1 MAIQKY
7 TSDVKTVN
15 WSNQIVYD
23 SLSNLNFLNTMFSPE
38 NMNQAKQQLGDQAD
52 KFNVEEFTAN
62 RDSCQ
67 FKISPVGT
75 IAINIVNRE
84 APKAIKL
91 VSEDGGP
98 IAFTIWIQ
106 ILPLNETSCKI
117 KLTLHTELNMMMK
130 MMVGNK
136 LKKGINQAADA
147 LDKIP
152 FGTIQAMNQDNP
164 DDYQIIE

>member
-7 TSDVKTVN
+7 ESDVKTIN

-38 NMNQAKQQLGDQAD
+38 NMNRVKQQLGDKAD
-52 KFNVEEFTAN
+52 QFNVEEFTADRN
-62 RDSCQ
+62 SCH

-75 IAINIVNRE
+75 IGINIINRE
-84 APKAIKL
+84 EPKAIKL
-91 VSEDGGP
+91 ISEDGGP
-98 IAFTIWIQ
+98 IKFTIWIQ
-106 ILPLNETSCKI
+106 ILPVSQTACKI

-130 MMVGNK
+130 MMVGSK

-152 FGTIQAMNQDNP
+152 FGTIQAMNQNDS
-164 DDYQIIE
+164 DEYLSE